1 MTLAPRL
8 ELRLQTRL
16 ALTPELRLR
25 LSLLRMGAGELDEAL
40 AREAAANPFL
50 RHQPRAPQGAALPAE
65 ALLAAP
71 GPSLDED
78 LRAQLGMMALAPG
91 VRRLAERLVGE
102 LSDEGFLDPDVLDSL
117 PPDTGPRALEAL
129 QSCEPSGIGARSVA
143 ECLALQLVDRG
154 LTPDQ
159 AQATLR
165 QLEAFA
171 RHDWAAAGRALG
183 LDAQGVQARAA
194 LLRGLSPRPALPER
208 APVALLR
215 PDLRLVR
222 DAHGRIALVPDARSR
237 PRLALDT
244 AMQRRARTE
253 GFGADLMARAQAVV
267 AALAQREST
276 LARIGD
282 WLATHQRGFFEPGS
296 RGGPGALVPARQVDL
311 AAALDLHPSTISR
324 ALAGKAVDVDGR
336 LWLLTG
342 FFPSALAGAAGPV
355 SARAVQQR
363 IVEMIRAES
372 ADQPLSDDAVA
383 AKLHGEGVD
392 IARRTVAKYRQG
404 LRIPPSST
412 RRRLAAARQA
422 ARGGE

>member
-16 ALTPELRLR
+16 ALTPDLRLR
-25 LSLLRMGAGELDEAL
+25 LALLRMGAAELDEAL
-40 AREAAANPFL
+40 AREAAENPFL
-50 RHQPRAPQGAALPAE
+50 RHQPRATPGGVLAPE

-78 LRAQLGMMALAPG
+78 LRAQLGLMGLEPG
-91 VRRLAERLVGE
+91 VRRLAERLIGE
-102 LSDEGFLDPDVLDSL
+102 LDDEGFLAPEVLDTL
-117 PPDTGPRALEAL
+117 PRDTGPRALEAL
-129 QSCEPSGIGARSVA
+129 QSCEPTGIGARSVA

-159 AQATLR
+159 AQATVA
-165 QLEAFA
+165 QLAAFA
-171 RHDWAAAGRALG
+171 RHDWAEAGRALG

-194 LLRGLSPRPALPER
+194 LLRGLSPRPALPEH
-208 APVALLR
+208 APLALLR

-222 DAHGRIALVPDARSR
+222 DSHGGITLVPDARSR
-237 PRLALDT
+237 PRVVLDA

-253 GFGADLMARAQAVV
+253 RFGAELMARAQAVV
-267 AALAQREST
+267 AALEQREST
-276 LARIGD
+276 LARIGN
-282 WLATHQRGFFEPGS
+282 WLAIHQREFFQPGS
-296 RGGPGALVPARQVDL
+296 RGGPRALVPARQVDL

-324 ALAGKAVDVDGR
+324 ALAGKAVEVDGR
-336 LWLLTG
+336 LWLLTA
-342 FFPSALAGAAGPV
+342 FFPAALAGAAGPV

-363 IVEMIRAES
+363 IAEMIRAES
-372 ADQPLSDDAVA
+372 ADQPLSDDALA

-412 RRRLAAARQA
+412 RRRLAVARQA